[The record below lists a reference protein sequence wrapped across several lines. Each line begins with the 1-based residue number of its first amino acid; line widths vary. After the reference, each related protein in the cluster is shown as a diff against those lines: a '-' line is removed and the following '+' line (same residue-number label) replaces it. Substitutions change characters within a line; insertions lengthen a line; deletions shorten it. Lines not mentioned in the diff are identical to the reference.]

1 MPAIKLIQLHT
12 PMLILITCLLL
23 FVTALTLI
31 VLRVFL
37 PAARYAWLV
46 AAGGSMLAL
55 LSVFLW
61 LGQMPFELVLP
72 AWQPSS
78 LFSTPIHFRADEI
91 SWPFAVS
98 IAALTLAA
106 LLTAVTQPVF
116 VNSFA
121 WVGVLAL
128 GSVGILAVTADNPFT
143 LLLVWAFL
151 DMTELLTQLRSVEG
165 KANNEKVVI
174 SFSTRAFG
182 LALLLWANIV
192 SFSEGSALTF
202 QSISVSSGLYLV
214 AAAGLRLGVF
224 PLHLPYSSE
233 STLRRGLGTSLRL
246 ISAAS
251 SMVVLAHTPAESLN
265 SVITPFL
272 IAFA

>member
-1 MPAIKLIQLHT
+1 MIGIVPKASGESIPAIKLIQLHT

-116 VNSFA
+116 ELVC
-121 WVGVLAL
+121 L
-128 GSVGILAVTADNPFT
+128 GG
-143 LLLVWAFL
+143 
-151 DMTELLTQLRSVEG
+151 
-165 KANNEKVVI
+165 
-174 SFSTRAFG
+174 RACIGERWNFG
-182 LALLLWANIV
+182 
-192 SFSEGSALTF
+192 GHC
-202 QSISVSSGLYLV
+202 G
-214 AAAGLRLGVF
+214 
-224 PLHLPYSSE
+224 
-233 STLRRGLGTSLRL
+233 
-246 ISAAS
+246 
-251 SMVVLAHTPAESLN
+251 
-265 SVITPFL
+265 
-272 IAFA
+272 

>member
-1 MPAIKLIQLHT
+1 
-12 PMLILITCLLL
+12 MLILITCLLL

-106 LLTAVTQPVF
+106 LLTAVTRPVF
-116 VNSFA
+116 V
-121 WVGVLAL
+121 
-128 GSVGILAVTADNPFT
+128 
-143 LLLVWAFL
+143 
-151 DMTELLTQLRSVEG
+151 
-165 KANNEKVVI
+165 
-174 SFSTRAFG
+174 
-182 LALLLWANIV
+182 
-192 SFSEGSALTF
+192 
-202 QSISVSSGLYLV
+202 SGLGGEGRRIGLWV
-214 AAAGLRLGVF
+214 VWERCRAPAGR
-224 PLHLPYSSE
+224 H
-233 STLRRGLGTSLRL
+233 R
-246 ISAAS
+246 
-251 SMVVLAHTPAESLN
+251 
-265 SVITPFL
+265 
-272 IAFA
+272 